1 MGADRG
7 IHVMTD
13 ETVRID
19 QALEPLAVARL
30 LKKVSKGVQ
39 TARLLKMVF
48 KGRQIRLLKKV
59 SKGTQTAR
67 LLKKVTVEL

>member
-13 ETVRID
+13 ESVRID

-30 LKKVSKGVQ
+30 LKKVSKGISCD
-39 TARLLKMVF
+39 AER
-48 KGRQIRLLKKV
+48 
-59 SKGTQTAR
+59 SHC
-67 LLKKVTVEL
+67 